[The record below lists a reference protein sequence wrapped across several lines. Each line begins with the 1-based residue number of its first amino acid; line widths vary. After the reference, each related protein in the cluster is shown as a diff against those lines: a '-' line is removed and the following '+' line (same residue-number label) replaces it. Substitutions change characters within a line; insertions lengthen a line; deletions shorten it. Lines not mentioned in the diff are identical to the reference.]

1 MCGIIAVI
9 DTNQVPIAREALWN
23 SAKSMDHRGPD
34 GQNIWINPNG
44 AVGLGHARL
53 SIIDLSGA
61 RFD

>member
-34 GQNIWINPNG
+34 GQNIWISLAG